1 MRHFRSFHQLYA
13 ITKFNALPLIPETAF
28 RTSLRTHRAGALR
41 ASNDGQPV
49 TLAGWVHRS
58 RNLGGI
64 VFLDLRDRAG
74 IVQISFDPKWTP
86 AAEIEKAAALG
97 QECVVIIEG
106 DVAHRPAEMRNPEL
120 DTGDVEV
127 RARSVKLI
135 GPAETPAI
143 PVARGKGEK
152 LAAEELR
159 LRHRHLDLRRPELQE
174 NLQLRHRLMQTTRR
188 YLDERGYL
196 EIETPILT
204 KPTPEGAR
212 DYLVPSRVHA
222 GEFYALPQSP
232 QLYKQLLMISGYD
245 RYFQIARCFRDE
257 DLRADRQPE
266 FTQID
271 IEASF
276 ISPEDII
283 TLTEGLLG
291 ALFHDAGIEIPSHFG
306 RLTYTEAMERYGSD
320 RPDMRYEL
328 EVFDASDAFR
338 GSDFAIT
345 RSALENGGRVRGI
358 RIPGGGSLS
367 RKQVDELEA
376 IAKSA
381 GASGLLRV
389 RNAAGTLEGPA
400 AKFLSDAGPDVLALG
415 DGDLSLMVAA
425 SDEVSAPALDRV
437 RQEVARRLNLVP
449 DRSARMLWVTDF
461 PLFGRDAG
469 TGALT
474 SVHHP
479 FTAPHP
485 DDIDKLES
493 DPLSVR
499 ALAYDVIMN
508 GTELGGG
515 SIRISD
521 PALQRRV
528 LRVLG
533 ITDEEANARF
543 GFLLEALNAGA
554 PPHGG
559 IAFGFDRI
567 VMLLAGAPSL
577 RDVIAY
583 PKTTA
588 ARALFEGAPTPIDPA
603 ELSELHLRTETKA

>member
-1 MRHFRSFHQLYA
+1 M
-13 ITKFNALPLIPETAF
+13 IPESAF
-28 RTSLRTHRAGALR
+28 ETSQRTHRAGALR
-41 ASNDGQPV
+41 AEHAGQKV
-49 TLAGWVHRS
+49 ALAGWVHRT

-74 IVQISFDPKWTP
+74 LVQISFDPKWTQQG
-86 AAEIEKAAALG
+86 EIEKAAALG
-97 QECVVIIEG
+97 QECVVTVQGE
-106 DVAHRPAEMRNPEL
+106 VALRPGEMRNNEIA
-120 DTGDVEV
+120 TGEIEV
-127 RARSVKLI
+127 RASSVELI

-174 NLQLRHRLMQTTRR
+174 SLLLRHRLQQTTRKH
-188 YLDERGYL
+188 LDERGYL

-232 QLYKQLLMISGYD
+232 QLYKQLLMISGFD

-276 ISPEDII
+276 VGPEDIMS
-283 TLTEGLLG
+283 LTEGMLG
-291 ALFHDAGIEIPSHFG
+291 ALFQDADVHLPERFG
-306 RLTYTEAMERYGSD
+306 RMTYADAMERFGCD

-328 EVFDASDAFR
+328 EIFDASEAFR

-345 RSALENGGRVRGI
+345 RAVLESGGRVRGI
-358 RIPGGGSLS
+358 RIPGGASLS
-367 RKQVDELEA
+367 RKQVDELEG

-381 GASGLLRV
+381 GASGLFRV
-389 RNAAGTLEGPA
+389 KHANGVLEGLA
-400 AKFLSDAGPDVLALG
+400 AKFISEQGAAVLALG
-415 DGDLSLMVAA
+415 DGDLALMVAA
-425 SDEVSAPALDRV
+425 ADDVSSSALDRV
-437 RQEVARRLNLVP
+437 RQEVARRMNLIP
-449 DRSARMLWVTDF
+449 DAAVRMLWVTDF
-461 PLFGRDAG
+461 PLFEKDSA
-469 TGALT
+469 TGGLA

-485 DDIDKLES
+485 TDLHKLES
-493 DPLSVR
+493 APESVR

-515 SIRISD
+515 SIRINN
-521 PALQRRV
+521 PELQRRV
-528 LRVLG
+528 LQILG
-533 ITDEEANARF
+533 VTKKEADARF

-559 IAFGFDRI
+559 IALGFDRI
-567 VMLLAGAPSL
+567 VMLLSGASSL
-577 RDVIAY
+577 RDVIAF

-588 ARALFEGAPTPIDPA
+588 ARALFEGAPTPVDPKD
-603 ELSELHLRTETKA
+603 LSDLHLRSDSTA

>member
-1 MRHFRSFHQLYA
+1 M
-13 ITKFNALPLIPETAF
+13 IPESAF
-28 RTSLRTHRAGALR
+28 KTSLRTHRGGALR
-41 ASNDGQPV
+41 PEHAGQSV
-49 TLAGWVHRS
+49 VVAGWVHRT

-64 VFLDLRDRAG
+64 VFLDLRDRSG
-74 IVQISFDPKWTP
+74 LVQVSFDPKWTP
-86 AAEIEKAAALG
+86 AAEIERAAALG
-97 QECVVIIEG
+97 HESVVSIRG
-106 DVAHRPAEMRNPEL
+106 DVALRPVEMRNNEL
-120 DTGDVEV
+120 ATGEIEIQATSVE
-127 RARSVKLI
+127 LT

-152 LAAEELR
+152 LAAEDLR

-174 NLQLRHRLMQTTRR
+174 NIFLRHRLQQTTRSF
-188 YLDERGYL
+188 LDAQGYL

-232 QLYKQLLMISGYD
+232 QLYKQLLMISGFD

-276 ISPEDII
+276 VGSEDIM

-291 ALFHDAGIEIPSHFG
+291 ALFQDAGIDIPEHFG
-306 RLTYTEAMERYGSD
+306 RMTYADAMERFGCD

-328 EVFDASDAFR
+328 EIFDATDAFR

-345 RSALENGGRVRGI
+345 GTVLEAGGRVRGL
-358 RIPGGGSLS
+358 RVPGGASLS

-389 RNAAGTLEGPA
+389 KHANGELEGAA
-400 AKFLSDAGPDVLALG
+400 AKFIVATGADVLALK
-415 DGDLSLMVAA
+415 DGDLALMVAA
-425 SDEVSAPALDRV
+425 SDEVSSPALDRV
-437 RQEVARRLNLVP
+437 RQEVARRMNLIPERLV
-449 DRSARMLWVTDF
+449 RMLWVTDF
-461 PLFGRDAG
+461 PLFGRDSA
-469 TGALT
+469 TGNLT

-479 FTAPHP
+479 FTSPHP
-485 DDIDKLES
+485 DDFGKLES
-493 DPLSVR
+493 SPESVR

-515 SIRISD
+515 SIRINN

-528 LRVLG
+528 LQILG
-533 ITDEEANARF
+533 VTKEEADARF

-567 VMLLAGAPSL
+567 AMMLAGASSL
-577 RDVIAY
+577 RDVIAF

-588 ARALFEGAPTPIDPA
+588 ARALFEGAPTPVDQKD
-603 ELSELHLRTETKA
+603 LSELHLRSDTTA